1 MIKLSKLIWFLILF
15 AIIIDIL
22 NGFVLRYTSIS
33 ISLFYKSIILIL
45 LFYSNL
51 RLKLKKNIFYT
62 SLLIVPIIFHT
73 ILLNFHIVEL
83 QWFSRILTAVLLF
96 YFLNTYN
103 NYLYTETFFKIIFI
117 VLILSSLLWFFFDI
131 GFDQYANN
139 EVGTRG
145 FFIAGNELGVLH
157 ILTSAYFLRK
167 LFFKKMFIKYMFFSV
182 VSILISIT
190 FATKVSL
197 IGIFLLIVLI
207 PISNFLSSKINL
219 RKIKKSSILFF
230 TILSVILIII
240 IPYSIDYVLN
250 EIGLI
255 NRINY
260 FIDRIDLITL
270 IFSGR
275 NILLMDF
282 INSNL
287 FYSNIL
293 FGPGY
298 IQTINELG
306 NSIEMD
312 LPDFYAYFGLIGVFI
327 YFKYFYILFKS
338 IYENSSSFYVNFSV
352 LILLFFI
359 SNTAGHV
366 VTSGLSMFSL
376 IIFFKCD
383 EKF

>member
-1 MIKLSKLIWFLILF
+1 
-15 AIIIDIL
+15 
-22 NGFVLRYTSIS
+22 
-33 ISLFYKSIILIL
+33 
-45 LFYSNL
+45 
-51 RLKLKKNIFYT
+51 
-62 SLLIVPIIFHT
+62 
-73 ILLNFHIVEL
+73 
-83 QWFSRILTAVLLF
+83 
-96 YFLNTYN
+96 
-103 NYLYTETFFKIIFI
+103 
-117 VLILSSLLWFFFDI
+117 
-131 GFDQYANN
+131 
-139 EVGTRG
+139 
-145 FFIAGNELGVLH
+145 
-157 ILTSAYFLRK
+157 
-167 LFFKKMFIKYMFFSV
+167 MFFSV